1 MPAEKWQLLPPI
13 VTGRMPAVIP
23 SASSENPTW
32 MVAGSGEMHP
42 SATVQPDSPTE
53 MVPAK
58 ETLPPPGGSRGD
70 SMAGVDPFAW
80 WSATPGRP
88 GTPPPA
94 PGTFTQRSR
103 RKPAQQDR
111 RKLVTLIAAGTA
123 TVGVL
128 GVGGISFAR
137 FIQSMKQS
145 QIANAPT
152 TGSTAPATTQ
162 GNTPT
167 VGTTKGAQK
176 TPTTSKSPTA
186 KPSPSATKGAQP
198 SPTAQPTQQPTQ
210 QPTPTQPPAPTPTPP
225 GHTGTVIGYT
235 NQATNSAKNFTNP
248 ANGQA
253 SWLVHM
259 SNGNFVAV
267 EQACTH
273 AGVPVNYDSG
283 SGKLVCPAH
292 GATFNAD
299 GTNPTSPAP
308 RPLPQVSIRVN
319 GDGTITTG

>member
-1 MPAEKWQLLPPI
+1 
-13 VTGRMPAVIP
+13 
-23 SASSENPTW
+23 
-32 MVAGSGEMHP
+32 
-42 SATVQPDSPTE
+42 
-53 MVPAK
+53 
-58 ETLPPPGGSRGD
+58 
-70 SMAGVDPFAW
+70 MAGVDPFAW

-111 RKLVTLIAAGTA
+111 RKLVKLMAVGTA
-123 TVGVL
+123 GVL
-128 GVGGISFAR
+128 TVSGISFSH
-137 FIQSMKQS
+137 FIQSMRQAQS

-152 TGSTAPATTQ
+152 AGSTAPVTTQ

-186 KPSPSATKGAQP
+186 KPSPSATKAPQS
-198 SPTAQPTQQPTQ
+198 SPTAQPTQQPTK
-210 QPTPTQPPAPTPTPP
+210 PPAPTPTPP
-225 GHTGTVIGYT
+225 GHTGTVIGHT
-235 NQATNSAKNFTNP
+235 NQATNSAVNFTNP
-248 ANGQA
+248 ADGNSG
-253 SWLVHM
+253 LLIHLG
-259 SNGNFVAV
+259 NGNFVAC
-267 EQACTH
+267 ERACTH

-308 RPLPQVSIRVN
+308 SPLPKVTIRVN